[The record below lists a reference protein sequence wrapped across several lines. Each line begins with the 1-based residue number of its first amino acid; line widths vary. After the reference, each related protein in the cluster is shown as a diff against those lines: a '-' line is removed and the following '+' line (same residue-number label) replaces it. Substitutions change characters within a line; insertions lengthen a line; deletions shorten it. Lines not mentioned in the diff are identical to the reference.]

1 MQPLSTSAP
10 SGTTQ
15 PCARPLQAR
24 PGAAWLLGLA
34 VAATLAAPA
43 QLQARDF
50 ASTQAQPRTEHW
62 QRRQADIDTQLQD
75 TAALPAYRL
84 VFVGDSITDFWLFD
98 NNPWGKGRYGRR
110 IWDESFG
117 GRDPANRAL
126 NLGISGDRLEH
137 VLHRLKPRAEGGLGV
152 LDAPG
157 LKPEFL
163 VVLIGINN
171 TWAGEEPL
179 ADSVFAGVQAVLTSL
194 RQRQPQVGHQRKAL
208 VLQEAA
214 PRRGAAGRFVGD
226 EKAQEAA
233 LRRVSFEEFF
243 LFQVSV
249 ILRRLSIVQKEGYA
263 HRVPGDLA
271 RAFGAERVVAGGEF
285 VSVAEGL
292 ALMAREGA

>member
-1 MQPLSTSAP
+1 MQPLSTSAR

-62 QRRQADIDTQLQD
+62 QRRQADIDTQLRD

-194 RQRQPQVGHQRKAL
+194 RQRQPQA
-208 VLQEAA
+208 
-214 PRRGAAGRFVGD
+214 
-226 EKAQEAA
+226 
-233 LRRVSFEEFF
+233 
-243 LFQVSV
+243 
-249 ILRRLSIVQKEGYA
+249 RLIVQSLLPTNEPEKNRDVVLPVNQRLVALLASPPWAGQARYLDLYASFVDGQGRQIASLFTDGLHPNEDGYRVWRDRLLPTLQQARKE
-263 HRVPGDLA
+263 R
-271 RAFGAERVVAGGEF
+271 
-285 VSVAEGL
+285 
-292 ALMAREGA
+292 

>member
-10 SGTTQ
+10 SGTTR

-43 QLQARDF
+43 QLQAKDF

-110 IWDESFG
+110 IWDESFV

-194 RQRQPQVGHQRKAL
+194 RQRQPQA
-208 VLQEAA
+208 
-214 PRRGAAGRFVGD
+214 
-226 EKAQEAA
+226 
-233 LRRVSFEEFF
+233 
-243 LFQVSV
+243 
-249 ILRRLSIVQKEGYA
+249 RLIVQSLLPTNEPEKNRDVVLPVNQRLVALLASPPWAGQARYLDLYASFVDGQGRQIASLFTDGLHPNEDGYRVWRDRLLPTLQQARKE
-263 HRVPGDLA
+263 R
-271 RAFGAERVVAGGEF
+271 
-285 VSVAEGL
+285 
-292 ALMAREGA
+292 